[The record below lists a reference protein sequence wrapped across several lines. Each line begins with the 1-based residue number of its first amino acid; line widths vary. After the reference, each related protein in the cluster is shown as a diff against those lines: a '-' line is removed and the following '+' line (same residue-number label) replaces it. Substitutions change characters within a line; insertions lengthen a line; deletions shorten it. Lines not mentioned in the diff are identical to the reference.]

1 MGTRI
6 KIKNVDFS
14 MCGMGIVTDKAAQ
27 LSERVQRFID
37 KYNSYDVISEQNIF
51 ALSNLD
57 RALESVYGKIRAFY
71 PFIGT
76 KGSTLGLD
84 LINPN
89 VSLQGMPAKTSE
101 AYVPNN
107 IPITVQTDSSFYKN
121 IGAIVYNNAPVE
133 KSGNINCI
141 LRGGDWFNMWTKIA
155 SKDYHMYNAF
165 QSKIYTNSGHANF
178 GAVESRA
185 NGMLAFFAGEEKMVA
200 YMEKAK
206 FEGTY
211 NRDYLD
217 DESVV
222 TGSIAIGGSS
232 FENVTPLSLVV
243 ITTGDVTDDEYLVMY
258 NAISTFVK
266 AKV

>member
-37 KYNSYDVISEQNIF
+37 IYSSYDVISEKNIL

-89 VSLQGMPAKTSE
+89 VALQGMPAKTSE
-101 AYVPNN
+101 VYVPNN

-121 IGAIVYNNAPVE
+121 IGAIIYNNAPVE
-133 KSGNINCI
+133 TSGNIDCI
-141 LRGGDWFNMWTKIA
+141 LRGGDWFNMWTKITT
-155 SKDYHMYNAF
+155 KDYHLYNAF
-165 QSKIYTNSGHANF
+165 QTGIYTNSGPGNF
-178 GAVESRA
+178 GAVESVA

-200 YMEKAK
+200 YKDKAK
-206 FEGTY
+206 YESIY

-222 TGSIAIGGSS
+222 TNTIVIGGTS
-232 FENVTPLSLVV
+232 FKNVTSLSLVV
-243 ITTGDVTDDEYLVMY
+243 ITTGDVTYDEYLVMY